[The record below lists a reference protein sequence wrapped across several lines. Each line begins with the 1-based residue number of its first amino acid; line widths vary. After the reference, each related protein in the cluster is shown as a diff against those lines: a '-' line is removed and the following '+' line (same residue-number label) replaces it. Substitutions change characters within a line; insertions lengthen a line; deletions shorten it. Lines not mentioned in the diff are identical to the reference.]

1 MFNSFLNRN
10 NVQLDSRYCYNFNML
25 KIAIL
30 DDNEEAISELSH
42 YLTTYK
48 KENEVELQ
56 ISTFNN
62 GFNVSVKIMAG

>member
-1 MFNSFLNRN
+1 
-10 NVQLDSRYCYNFNML
+10 ML